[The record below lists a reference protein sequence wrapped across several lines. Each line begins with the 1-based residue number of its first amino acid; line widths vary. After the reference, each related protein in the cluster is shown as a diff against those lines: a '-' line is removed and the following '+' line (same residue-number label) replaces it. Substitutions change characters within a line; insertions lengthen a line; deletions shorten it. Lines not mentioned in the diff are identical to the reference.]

1 MAKYGKGNRSGKG
14 RVLGSHNKATL
25 MREAI
30 AKAIGPADGVGVI
43 RAMVKKAKR
52 GDAPAAKLVLPYL
65 CPAGTFV
72 KIDLPPITDAASIA
86 DAQGCVMAAASNE
99 EISLEQADTFSDIL
113 EKRRRALETVEIER
127 NLRQIQDNL
136 AERDEAEKARRR

>member
-1 MAKYGKGNRSGKG
+1 MTKFGKGNRSGKG

-43 RAMVKKAKR
+43 RAMVKKAKG

-72 KIDLPPITDAASIA
+72 KIDLPPITDAASIS
-86 DAQGCVMAAASNE
+86 DAQACLMAAAGNE

-127 NLRQIQDNL
+127 NLRQTQENL
-136 AERDEAEKARRR
+136 AAREEADKERRR